1 MKKYHGHIY
10 YLSTIALAL
19 CAAGIFAF
27 SSFKADFEDNADTQ
41 NTKLSLDDNV
51 SESVLD
57 TLALIE
63 EPCYEYKSLERNC
76 SGDTSK
82 DVIVKTVVKVE
93 QPDGHFREIDEGSV
107 KSLLPNSSINLMI
120 EKYKIERRRDKDST
134 SFFVTVESFNTIL
147 DKNNKTEFISPASYD
162 ETTSLSE
169 EQWDLIK
176 TQKARELLVKTCRDN
191 KFPL

>member
-10 YLSTIALAL
+10 YLGFIALSI
-19 CAAGIFAF
+19 CTAGIIAF
-27 SSFKADFEDNADTQ
+27 SSFKADFQEGSGASNDE
-41 NTKLSLDDNV
+41 LSLDDR
-51 SESVLD
+51 SPKSVLD

-93 QPDGHFREIDEGSV
+93 QPDGHYKELDEGSV

-120 EKYKIERRRDKDST
+120 EKYKIERRRNNDST

-147 DKNNKTEFISPASYD
+147 EKNNRSKLISPASYD
-162 ETTSLSE
+162 ESTSLSDQ
-169 EQWDLIK
+169 QWEMIK
-176 TQKARELLVKTCRDN
+176 THKAKELLVKSCKEK
-191 KFPL
+191 KFTL

>member
-1 MKKYHGHIY
+1 VKKHHSHIY
-10 YLSTIALAL
+10 YLSFIALAI
-19 CAAGIFAF
+19 CTAGFIAF
-27 SSFKADFEDNADTQ
+27 SSFSEDFNKLTDAEN
-41 NTKLSLDDNV
+41 NELSLDDP
-51 SESVLD
+51 SPKSVLD

-63 EPCYEYKSLERNC
+63 EPCYEYRSLERNC
-76 SGDTSK
+76 SGNTNK

-120 EKYKIERRRDKDST
+120 EKYKIERRTNEDST

-147 DKNNKTEFISPASYD
+147 EKNNRSEFISPVKLD
-162 ETTSLSE
+162 ESTSLSDQ
-169 EQWDLIK
+169 QWEMIK
-176 TQKARELLVKTCRDN
+176 TQKAQELLVQTCKDQ

>member
-10 YLSTIALAL
+10 YLGSIALTI

-27 SSFKADFEDNADTQ
+27 SSFNADFNEKADTESTE
-41 NTKLSLDDNV
+41 LSLDDNE
-51 SESVLD
+51 SKSVLD

-63 EPCYEYKSLERNC
+63 EPCYEYNSLERNC

-93 QPDGHFREIDEGSV
+93 QPDGHYKELDEGSV

-120 EKYKIERRRDKDST
+120 EKYKIERRRNKDST

-147 DKNNKTEFISPASYD
+147 EKNNKAEFISPASYD
-162 ETTSLSE
+162 ESTSLSD

-176 TQKARELLVKTCRDN
+176 TQKAEELLVKTCKDN